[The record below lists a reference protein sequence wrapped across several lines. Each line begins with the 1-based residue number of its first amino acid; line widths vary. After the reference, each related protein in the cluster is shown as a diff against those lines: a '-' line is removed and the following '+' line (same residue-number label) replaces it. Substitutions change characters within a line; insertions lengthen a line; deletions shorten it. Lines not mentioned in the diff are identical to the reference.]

1 MKTILTFIAVLFVGC
16 EKAELEAENKRLKEK
31 LAAATQKDDAKANPK
46 ISKKDALR
54 LSVVGS
60 YENNDR
66 RIAKIVF
73 HENGKAETLVV
84 GEKDF
89 LSSWK
94 MIGNEIHLE
103 ADPPAL
109 AQGQETP
116 SVCFFVFI
124 VTNNSDLA
132 LIAFIEDDD
141 RNDVSGPN
149 RQIWRRTNNPKEFEN
164 RKLEAELKEK
174 REKLA
179 AEEKNQKLK
188 DDLRRLE
195 VVGAYEFRDG
205 KVVAKLVILE
215 NGDWKGLTNGK
226 VEEEGTWKIVGEE
239 ILLVTEGEKGIYKI
253 QSNGDLTGIGRYDGE
268 GNRKE
273 LPKSE
278 QVTFKKIK

>member
-195 VVGAYEFRDG
+195 VVGTYEVTDE
-205 KVVAKLVILE
+205 KDVIKLVILE
-215 NGDWKGLTNGK
+215 NGDWEGWENGK
-226 VEEEGTWKIVGEE
+226 LDKEGTFEIVGEE
-239 ILLVTEGEKGIYKI
+239 IHLDIGIGKLILKI
-253 QSNGDLTGIGRYDGE
+253 QPNGDLTLIVSIDDE
-268 GNRKE
+268 GNRVE
-273 LPKSE
+273 HPKGE
-278 QVTFKKIK
+278 QKTLKKIK